1 MEKKDGKTTKEK
13 IINAMME
20 LVATEGYQGA
30 SMRKIARQ
38 VGIRESAI
46 YNHFRNK
53 EAIFEEILKEL
64 FSSAFDDF
72 FDRRP
77 MEEAALRGK
86 RFLKEFAMAYK
97 LVAFDPK
104 HEKLFRII
112 LIEMMRNQKVREL
125 FLNHFYD
132 QNIKRLSSA
141 FFVMMQNDLVRS
153 EDPRIMA
160 YEFLAP
166 LFWMRL
172 QISLLR
178 LDGKSTTPLST
189 IFERHVD
196 FFWQGISLAKEEP

>member
-1 MEKKDGKTTKEK
+1 MEKKEGKTTKEK
-13 IINAMME
+13 IVDAMME

-53 EAIFEEILKEL
+53 EAIFEEIVKGL

-72 FDRRP
+72 FARRP
-77 MEEAALRGK
+77 IEEAALRGK
-86 RFLKEFAMAYK
+86 RFLKEFVMAYK

-125 FLNHFYD
+125 FLTHFYD
-132 QNIKRLSSA
+132 ENIKRLSTA

-153 EDPRIMA
+153 EDPKMMA

-166 LFWMRL
+166 LFSMRL
-172 QISLLR
+172 QIALLR
-178 LDGKSTTPLST
+178 LDGKPTTALST

-196 FFWQGISLAKEEP
+196 FFWEGVGVEKE